1 MAKTDKNLFDLLL
14 EEENI
19 IDKSKEL
26 EITRLSKKFGKEFIV
41 QIEILTEKQ
50 INDCYDSK
58 ESKLD
63 FVLESIKI
71 EGKTL
76 KDKSLLDK
84 FGVKIARDVVN
95 KIFNNGEI
103 GWIYVEILK
112 LNGLSGDTVIE
123 LKN

>member
-1 MAKTDKNLFDLLL
+1 MAKEKSLFDLIL

-26 EITRLSKKFGKEFIV
+26 EITRLSKKFGKKFIV

-84 FGVKIARDVVN
+84 FGVKIARDVVG

-112 LNGLSGDTVIE
+112 LNGLSGDTVVE

>member
-1 MAKTDKNLFDLLL
+1 MAKEKSLFDLLL

-26 EITRLSKKFGKEFIV
+26 EITRLSKKFGKKFII
-41 QIEILTEKQ
+41 QIESLTEKQ

-76 KDKSLLDK
+76 KDKALLEK
-84 FGVKIARDVVN
+84 FGVKIARDVVG

-112 LNGLSGDTVIE
+112 LNGLSGDTVVE

>member
-1 MAKTDKNLFDLLL
+1 MAKEKSLFDLLL
-14 EEENI
+14 EEENV
-19 IDKSKEL
+19 IDKVKEL
-26 EITRLSKKFGKEFIV
+26 EITRLSKKFGKKFIV

-112 LNGLSGDTVIE
+112 LNGLSGDTVVE

>member
-1 MAKTDKNLFDLLL
+1 MAEEKSLFDLLL

-19 IDKSKEL
+19 TDKSKEL
-26 EITRLSKKFGKEFIV
+26 EITRLSKKFGKKFIV

-84 FGVKIARDVVN
+84 FSVKIARDVVN

-112 LNGLSGDTVIE
+112 LNGLSGDTVVE

>member
-1 MAKTDKNLFDLLL
+1 ML